1 MCSRSPRTWRPHLLT
16 PSLISPD
23 IGSHLC
29 WCDGAPPL
37 AQTAWRLTGRPGP
50 HRWRI
55 RSQWMWG
62 TRLMERWHRGPVA
75 QCCNGLVCWGESLDE
90 CEGYRVCG
98 EVEHCRWVYGL
109 TVNCHKKGG
118 GVHMSMPANIKNSIE
133 FSCSWHNVGQL
144 EHLLL
149 QPTLDSSL
157 KASTECESTGASP
170 PLGYH
175 MQWWFRP
182 CLWGRHNGGRIRARY
197 IHIYTVTS
205 DFSHKFIYGQE
216 KRKTDM

>member
-1 MCSRSPRTWRPHLLT
+1 MWWSSASGAKLAAQV
-16 PSLISPD
+16 LI
-23 IGSHLC
+23 
-29 WCDGAPPL
+29 
-37 AQTAWRLTGRPGP
+37 
-50 HRWRI
+50 
-55 RSQWMWG
+55 
-62 TRLMERWHRGPVA
+62 V
-75 QCCNGLVCWGESLDE
+75 GESGHSG
-90 CEGYRVCG
+90 CEKEHAWWSGGIEGPWHNAATGLFAEAKVWMSARDI
-98 EVEHCRWVYGL
+98 EVEHCCWVYGL

-133 FSCSWHNVGQL
+133 FSCSWDNVGQL

-157 KASTECESTGASP
+157 KALTECESTGASP

-182 CLWGRHNGGRIRARY
+182 CLWGRHNGRRIRARY
-197 IHIYTVTS
+197 VHIYTVTS

-216 KRKTDM
+216 KRKADM